1 MEQNDITKYTNAFL
15 KIANNYDRKRQF
27 KKADKI
33 TNSFIKTAS
42 PIFFIAFIQ
51 AIEFNTLVSNLYQFF
66 NARDLTQYFEKH
78 NLKVNESHILH
89 YNTMTS
95 SWNEFFEDIELNL
108 NPIKN
113 LNEPIKI
120 QPDQDKEIYNTLK
133 AINKN
138 KVPIIGQLFTYPEL
152 KEEIISRAEN
162 MSKMQTDIFETGQ
175 ELNKDKNKLE
185 NIIGE
190 IARKDIEK
198 SNDPIP
204 EE

>member
-1 MEQNDITKYTNAFL
+1 MEQNDITTYTNAFL
-15 KIANNYDRKRQF
+15 KIANSYDKKRQF

-51 AIEFNTLVSNLYQFF
+51 AIEFNTLVSNLYQFY
-66 NARDLTQYFEKH
+66 NAKDLTQYFEKH

-95 SWNEFFEDIELNL
+95 SWYEFFEDIELNL